1 MEKQELIKL
10 MESVIYGH
18 KHLTI
23 ETTGDG
29 SFRLYDSTDS
39 FTGTFISNVIGITG
53 DNFTGLS
60 VDSDG
65 RPYMLFN
72 Y

>member
-10 MESVIYGH
+10 MESAIYGH

-23 ETTGDG
+23 ETTGNG
-29 SFRLYDSTDS
+29 SFRLYDSTDTFTATFISDVIKMTGDS
-39 FTGTFISNVIGITG
+39 FTGISVNAI
-53 DNFTGLS
+53 
-60 VDSDG
+60 G

-72 Y
+72 F

>member
-23 ETTGDG
+23 ETTGNG
-29 SFRLYDSTDS
+29 SFRLYDSTDT
-39 FTGTFISNVIGITG
+39 FTATFISDVIGITG
-53 DNFTGLS
+53 DNFTGIS

-65 RPYMLFN
+65 KPYMLFN